1 MNTNLKRIVIC
12 LVVVA
17 TSGVALAQ
25 TTSKTP
31 KARTPKART
40 STSRTRVSRTDSK
53 YVMYKYIRMYKGTDE
68 QKAKLEKVLLA
79 QKKDLADHDKVYTPK
94 TKAVD
99 DKIAALQKEIDA
111 LKAGKSEYTD
121 KRAEL
126 LLDHKAEINNVFSVE
141 QRTKGL
147 AEYLRSTAFYRY
159 WDGLSE
165 AQKKEMNAKCQ
176 AAALKVVMAKPE
188 EVEGVLAT
196 QRRELQKVASDA
208 LTPEIRQAG
217 EAQYATQ
224 STIRAFYR
232 IKLSD
237 DQKAQ
242 IRAMCDK
249 AAKEKGDL
257 YAKYRQLDK
266 DRDAIRKSMYKL
278 GSSDYYR
285 KLRAEVT
292 EKVLTEE
299 QRKAG
304 SSRSSKRSSSTRT
317 GRTSSRKSGAKPVK
331 GSVDKTPK

>member
-1 MNTNLKRIVIC
+1 
-12 LVVVA
+12 
-17 TSGVALAQ
+17 
-25 TTSKTP
+25 
-31 KARTPKART
+31 
-40 STSRTRVSRTDSK
+40 
-53 YVMYKYIRMYKGTDE
+53 MYKGTDE

-79 QKKDLADHDKVYTPK
+79 QEKDLADHDKVYAPK
-94 TKAVD
+94 IKAVD

-111 LKAGKSEYTD
+111 LKTGKAEYTD

-126 LLDHKAEINNVFSVE
+126 LLDHKAEINNVFSAE
-141 QRTKGL
+141 QRIKGL
-147 AEYLRSTAFYRY
+147 AEYLRNTAFYRY
-159 WDGLSE
+159 WAGLSE
-165 AQKKEMNAKCQ
+165 AQQKEANAKLQ
-176 AAALKVVMAKPE
+176 AAALKVVMAKPDE
-188 EVEGVLAT
+188 SEKVFSA
-196 QRRELQKVASDA
+196 QRREMQKVASEMV
-208 LTPEIRQAG
+208 TPEIRQAG
-217 EAQYATQ
+217 EADYATQ

-266 DRDAIRKSMYKL
+266 DRDAIRKSMYKF
-278 GSSDYYR
+278 STSDYYR

-304 SSRSSKRSSSTRT
+304 ASRSSRRKSSTGS
-317 GRTSSRKSGAKPVK
+317 GRTSSRKSSAKPLK